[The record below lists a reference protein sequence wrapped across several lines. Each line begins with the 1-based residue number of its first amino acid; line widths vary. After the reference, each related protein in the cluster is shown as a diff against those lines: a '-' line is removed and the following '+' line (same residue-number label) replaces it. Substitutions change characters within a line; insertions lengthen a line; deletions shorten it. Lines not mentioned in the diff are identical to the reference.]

1 MTSSY
6 QFEYKTSTRLV
17 KVWREAESEGSNIE
31 IVLYKFSNNERFVYQ
46 TISIPEHQFQSMLV
60 SILME
65 VDLLR
70 VIIDGRKHPEGRLVV
85 HQEACE
91 RMQLGSKSCEVI
103 RDLRGN
109 IFFKCSSLFSS

>member
-1 MTSSY
+1 MTSPSY

-46 TISIPEHQFQSMLV
+46 TISIPEHQFQSMLD

-70 VIIDGRKHPEGRLVV
+70 VIIDGRIHPEGRLVV

-91 RMQLGSKSCEVI
+91 RMRLDSKSCEVI

-109 IFFKCSSLFSS
+109 IILQMLKFIQ